1 MEKLIIGRP
10 TPKIEGE
17 VRINNKS
24 DFPLAVCL
32 ERDGKPMPWPDVDF
46 RLRTMTD
53 GGTRA
58 YKASRVGDTYTNC
71 RKGSDGELIV
81 FFDNHQLRN
90 GFLYV
95 EVTLLYPDADYKN
108 DNIRQETFTATS
120 HIHLV
125 KDSGD
130 ALSLKLPEPK
140 IVEKVVEKIV
150 EKPVEKIVIKEVM
163 KPDPMPQITEQKNF
177 GIDGGNMY
185 ASFVVANNVVF
196 KNMPAGYKFPEYENI
211 YIRIGNNA
219 VDKFLAFIRRIPFMN
234 NRHFHIDCG
243 KNNANNVAKELHKVL
258 PTSPDVVNQ
267 NAFIEFIDEFDH
279 VDLMD
284 IYANKGY
291 VLDVSIP
298 V

>member
-1 MEKLIIGRP
+1 MEKLIIGQP

-46 RLRTMTD
+46 RLRATTD

-58 YKASRVGDTYTNC
+58 YKASRVCDTYTNC

-108 DNIRQETFTATS
+108 DNIRQETFTTTS

-150 EKPVEKIVIKEVM
+150 TKEVV

-177 GIDGGNMY
+177 GFDGGDMY
-185 ASFVVANNVVF
+185 ASFVVANNVNF
-196 KNMPAGYKFPEYENI
+196 KSVPAGYKFPEYEKI

-219 VDKFLAFIRRIPFMN
+219 VDKFLAFIQRIPFMN
-234 NRHFHIDCG
+234 NRRFHIDCG
-243 KNNANNVAKELHKVL
+243 KNNVNNVAKELHKVL
-258 PTSPDVVNQ
+258 PTSPDVANQ
-267 NAFIEFIDEFDH
+267 NAFINFTDDIDDA
-279 VDLMD
+279 DLID
-284 IYANKGY
+284 IYTNKGY
-291 VLDVSIP
+291 ALDANVS

>member
-1 MEKLIIGRP
+1 
-10 TPKIEGE
+10 
-17 VRINNKS
+17 
-24 DFPLAVCL
+24 
-32 ERDGKPMPWPDVDF
+32 
-46 RLRTMTD
+46 
-53 GGTRA
+53 
-58 YKASRVGDTYTNC
+58 
-71 RKGSDGELIV
+71 
-81 FFDNHQLRN
+81 
-90 GFLYV
+90 
-95 EVTLLYPDADYKN
+95 
-108 DNIRQETFTATS
+108 
-120 HIHLV
+120 
-125 KDSGD
+125 
-130 ALSLKLPEPK
+130 
-140 IVEKVVEKIV
+140 
-150 EKPVEKIVIKEVM
+150 
-163 KPDPMPQITEQKNF
+163 MPQITEQKNF

>member
-1 MEKLIIGRP
+1 MEEVKIG
-10 TPKIEGE
+10 TPEQPVQGE
-17 VRINNKS
+17 VRINEKS
-24 DFPLAVCL
+24 DFPLAVRL
-32 ERDGKPMPWPDVDF
+32 VHNGQEQPWPQVDF
-46 RLRTMTD
+46 SLKATIEGSFKEFR
-53 GGTRA
+53 
-58 YKASRVGDTYTNC
+58 ASRVGGVFTHC
-71 RKGSDGELIV
+71 RVDDDRLLV
-81 FFDNHQLRN
+81 FFDNHGLKN
-90 GFLYV
+90 GLVRV
-95 EVTLLYPDADYKN
+95 EVTFNYPDSNYTTDGL
-108 DNIRQETFTATS
+108 RQETFSATS
-120 HIHLV
+120 NIRLV

-150 EKPVEKIVIKEVM
+150 TKEVM

-185 ASFVVANNVVF
+185 ASFVVANNVNF
-196 KNMPAGYKFPEYENI
+196 KSMPAGYKFPEYENI

-234 NRHFHIDCG
+234 NRRFHIDCG

-284 IYANKGY
+284 IYTNKGY
-291 VLDVSIP
+291 MLDVGIS